1 MRPVA
6 GNRQP
11 VFDELAE
18 VDDRI
23 GALEARPLDA
33 IDRER
38 LAGLRARRDE
48 LLRIIERERLVPEK
62 AAPGSGLWAPL
73 ALADASSFEPPR
85 AAVPRVPEPP
95 SVAVEPPQPAT
106 VALPGDADREVLEAV
121 EQFLNGSPAVPLNR
135 LRALA
140 KTPALSSRSLRIL
153 AATFQRVGD
162 DAEAAIVRA
171 RVYGREV
178 PLIPP
183 RAEPSFETV
192 PAHFV
197 PEIDDG
203 FTLDQRRVVEVLA
216 GRGASYA
223 PLDDVLAD
231 VAARGM
237 PLARV
242 DLTLAEL
249 FLPRRY
255 PVLEVSSDTVHRVR
269 LSSLAREMVS
279 VAHDGEVRLHGAF
292 FPNLLVNGCAEPR
305 VFPTHRL
312 ADVFASAERLMA
324 KPVAPPDSLIE
335 AIGGPDL
342 PAPARLATVPAV
354 LYRLGKGVLE
364 LHPCR
369 TADLTADGRALRLTW
384 VDQGKAATACEAIE
398 SWAASRRLDG
408 VLRVVRE
415 DETVS
420 VELEHPVFASQVKRL
435 LRRVGLMTTRY
446 RVQFTVDRGGGP
458 EELWL
463 GALLARFIENCRN
476 EVRRRHLGALDTDE
490 ARAQLLRS
498 FLRAIDEPGVV
509 QVLDRCLDGKEV
521 VWALTHLGSSAFD
534 EHPVFGALGVRAAP
548 FELRHA
554 EQIAATPRL
563 VDRRE
568 RIVAELERLT
578 NAGGAASSIS
588 NDAVD
593 AEVRGHFERILRLV
607 GDDPRRTLLPD
618 RRRVV

>member
-140 KTPALSSRSLRIL
+140 KTPALSSRSLRLI
-153 AATFQRVGD
+153 AAVFEVVGS
-162 DAEAAIVRA
+162 DADAARLRA
-171 RVYGREV
+171 RVHGNDVPPLPSRVEPVFETLAPRFVPMIDHGFTIEQRLIIESLGGRGPSFMPVEELLRHAV
-178 PLIPP
+178 PRGLPLD
-183 RAEPSFETV
+183 RAE
-192 PAHFV
+192 
-197 PEIDDG
+197 
-203 FTLDQRRVVEVLA
+203 LA
-216 GRGASYA
+216 
-223 PLDDVLAD
+223 
-231 VAARGM
+231 
-237 PLARV
+237 
-242 DLTLAEL
+242 LTEL
-249 FLPRRY
+249 LLPRRY
-255 PVLEVSSDTVHRVR
+255 PVLEMSPGVPHGVR
-269 LSSLAREMVS
+269 LSELAREMVRVS
-279 VAHDGEVRLHGAF
+279 HEGVVFVHGAF
-292 FPNLLVNGCAEPR
+292 FPNLLVNGCAAPLA
-305 VFPTHRL
+305 FPTHRL
-312 ADVFASAERLMA
+312 GDVLAAVERLM
-324 KPVAPPDSLIE
+324 VDPDATPETLIAALE
-335 AIGGPDL
+335 GPDL
-342 PAPARLATVPAV
+342 PGACRVSRIPTS
-354 LYRLGKGVLE
+354 LYRTGTGVLE
-364 LHPCR
+364 LE
-369 TADLTADGRALRLTW
+369 
-384 VDQGKAATACEAIE
+384 ACERIEVDPTQRLLTLAWFDDSSASVAAGAIDVWRSE
-398 SWAASRRLDG
+398 RQFDG
-408 VLRVVRE
+408 VASVTRDGNLVRV
-415 DETVS
+415 S
-420 VELEHPVFASQVKRL
+420 LEHPVFAMRVRRS
-435 LRRVGLMTTRY
+435 LRRTGLLTR
-446 RVQFTVDRGGGP
+446 RSVVHFFVDRGGGT
-458 EELWL
+458 EAVGL
-463 GALLARFIENCRN
+463 GALLARFVESCRN
-476 EVRRRHLGALDTDE
+476 EVRRRHLGDLDPDT